1 MEISHRHV
9 RRPTFRC
16 LKLELDSAPDPVSGH
31 TTDKHFC
38 QGLGRFSTMDFTF
51 AFLEDLCMRGGSF
64 QQILATCNTRARVFR
79 SMNHSSG
86 LRYLLKHTVVPVQSL

>member
-1 MEISHRHV
+1 
-9 RRPTFRC
+9 
-16 LKLELDSAPDPVSGH
+16 
-31 TTDKHFC
+31 
-38 QGLGRFSTMDFTF
+38 MDFTF